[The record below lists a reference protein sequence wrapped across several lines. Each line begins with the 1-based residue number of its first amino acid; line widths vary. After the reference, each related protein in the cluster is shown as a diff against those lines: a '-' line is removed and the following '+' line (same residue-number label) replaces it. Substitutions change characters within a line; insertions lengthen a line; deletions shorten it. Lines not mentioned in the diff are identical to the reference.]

1 MIGQYLIFYSLT
13 LTRLENVHQLNKY
26 KARQEAGFPTATAKS
41 FEIISNLTV
50 KTSEQRPIP
59 SESIRKLEV
68 FCKRGRSGVLNHT
81 PFSSD
86 FMVDF
91 QQVNV
96 FLGE

>member
-1 MIGQYLIFYSLT
+1 MCFNSPRKCT
-13 LTRLENVHQLNKY
+13 TVKY
-26 KARQEAGFPTATAKS
+26 KARQKAGFPTATAKS

-59 SESIRKLEV
+59 SEGIRKLEV

-91 QQVNV
+91 QQVHV
-96 FLGE
+96 FLGERISASRFIQ